1 MSLDIFPVPAFNDN
15 YIWLICDAERRHA
28 AIVDPGDAAPV
39 LAVLKAQEIE
49 PVAIL
54 VTHHHADH
62 VGGVSAL
69 KQRYPR
75 LPVYGPAT
83 ERIPGITNPLT
94 GGDRIAL
101 AEIGAAFEVLDVPG
115 HTAGHIAYYGHG
127 ALFCGDTLFVG
138 GCGRVFDGT
147 HEQLADSLQQLAALP
162 GDTQVYCAHEY
173 TLDNYGFGKWV
184 EPDNAALLAREEE
197 ALARRHE
204 GQPTVPSTLADERA
218 TNPFM
223 RLGEADVIAAAEKRA
238 GHALETPREVFY
250 VIRQWKDREYD

>member
-1 MSLDIFPVPAFNDN
+1 MPLDIFPVAAFNDN
-15 YIWLICDAERRHA
+15 YIWLICDAQRRQA

-39 LAVLKAQEIE
+39 LAALRAQDIE
-49 PVAIL
+49 PIAVLI
-54 VTHHHADH
+54 THHHGDH

-69 KQRYPR
+69 KQRFPR
-75 LPVYGPAT
+75 LPVYGPAG
-83 ERIPGITNPLT
+83 ERIPGITDRLAD
-94 GGDRIAL
+94 GDRVSL
-101 AEIGAAFEVLDVPG
+101 PEIGAEFEVLDVPG

-147 HEQLADSLQQLAALP
+147 HEQLADSLQRLAALP
-162 GDTQVYCAHEY
+162 GETRVYCAHEY

-184 EPDNAALLAREEE
+184 EPDNAVLVAREEE
-197 ALARRHE
+197 ALARRHD

-223 RLGEADVIAAAEKRA
+223 RLGETAVIEAAEKRA
-238 GHALETPREVFY
+238 GHPLKTAREVFY